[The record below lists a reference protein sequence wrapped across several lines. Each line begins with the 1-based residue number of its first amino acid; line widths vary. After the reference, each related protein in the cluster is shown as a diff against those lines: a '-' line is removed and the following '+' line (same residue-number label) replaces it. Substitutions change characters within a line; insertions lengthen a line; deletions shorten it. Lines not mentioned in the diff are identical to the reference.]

1 MADAAVVSRVL
12 LQLPD
17 EAPEMGFDTAIV
29 NTLLDNGTSE
39 NKTILAGWK
48 SVAAKAAT
56 MGDVSESSSS
66 RTNPLF
72 DRAAQMIPI
81 WQKRADDEDLAAG
94 TNVRQRGASHTARR
108 V

>member
-1 MADAAVVSRVL
+1 MADQAVIDRVF

-17 EAPEMGFDTAIV
+17 EASDMGFSGAIV
-29 NTLLDNGTSE
+29 GSLLDSGTSE
-39 NKTILAGWK
+39 NKVILAGWQA
-48 SVAAKAAT
+48 VASKAAT

-66 RTNPLF
+66 RSNPLF
-72 DRAAQMIPI
+72 DRASLMIPI

-94 TNVRQRGASHTARR
+94 TNVRQRGKSLRAKR